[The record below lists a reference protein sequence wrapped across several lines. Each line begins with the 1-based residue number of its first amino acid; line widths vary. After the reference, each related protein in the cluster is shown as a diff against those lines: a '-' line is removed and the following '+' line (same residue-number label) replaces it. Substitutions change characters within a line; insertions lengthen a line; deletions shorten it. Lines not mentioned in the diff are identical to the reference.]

1 VWSIIYLS
9 LFERVWFVSG
19 VSGFLVFLILYSMGI
34 EPGLAGGGSV
44 LGDSGGGPRH
54 DTISCAMEVSAVF
67 TVA

>member
-1 VWSIIYLS
+1 MWSIIYLS

-44 LGDSGGGPRH
+44 LGDSGGG
-54 DTISCAMEVSAVF
+54 DLGTIP
-67 TVA
+67 